1 MNKITCVLLYL
12 DPGTGSLLIQFL
24 IAGVLGVILFMKQ
37 LKQRIKYLFQIVFKK
52 KTGNDNEEN

>member
-1 MNKITCVLLYL
+1 MNIVTCVLLYL

-24 IAGVLGVILFMKQ
+24 IASVLGIILFMKQ

-52 KTGNDNEEN
+52 KTDGENEKD

>member
-1 MNKITCVLLYL
+1 MNKVTCLLLYL

-24 IAGVLGVILFMKQ
+24 IASVLGIILFMKQ

-52 KTGNDNEEN
+52 KSDDVNETD